1 LEGDGGVSLIVPIE
15 GSPNE
20 FVIARGRSLWKLLWD
35 ASKGEEHSLEVTDL
49 AFEFWLLF
57 GDIF

>member
-20 FVIARGRSLWKLLWD
+20 FVIARGRSLWKLFWD
-35 ASKGEEHSLEVTDL
+35 ASKGEEHSLEVTYL
-49 AFEFWLLF
+49 ALEF